1 MITYLHS
8 GRSLKM
14 IQTAATEEGQSTE
27 RARVSKSG
35 AEGAERINAMRIRFA
50 MKYYFIHFKW

>member
-1 MITYLHS
+1 
-8 GRSLKM
+8 M